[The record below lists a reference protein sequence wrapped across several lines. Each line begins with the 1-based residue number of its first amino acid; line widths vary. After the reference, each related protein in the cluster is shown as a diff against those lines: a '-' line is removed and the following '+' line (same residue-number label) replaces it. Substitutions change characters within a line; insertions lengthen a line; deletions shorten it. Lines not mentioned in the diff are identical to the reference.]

1 MLCLS
6 GAAVKAYMEYTMS
19 TEKGYSSTKGGQRYA
34 GDFKF
39 TSLPTNLLAINNA
52 GIASITLA
60 SDVTPFQW
68 EWSTDTT
75 IGPQRNTLSC
85 KRSNYDTYGL
95 SSQGSALAELL
106 GSSGFDSLEEA
117 HLAVERL
124 RADFGVAPSPAPVDV
139 IGGSVIDDDDD
150 DDDDGK
156 AAMAI
161 AVVALVVA
169 LIALCLSCLPMFR
182 KQPCADPSKGHSS
195 I

>member
-169 LIALCLSCLPMFR
+169 LIALGLSCMPMFR
-182 KQPCADPSKGHSS
+182 KQPLIESG
-195 I
+195 

>member
-39 TSLPTNLLAINNA
+39 TSLPTNLLATNNA

-106 GSSGFDSLEEA
+106 DRLP
-117 HLAVERL
+117 ERL
-124 RADFGVAPSPAPVDV
+124 CRTVLTGETLLFCSFSLYKP
-139 IGGSVIDDDDD
+139 
-150 DDDDGK
+150 
-156 AAMAI
+156 
-161 AVVALVVA
+161 
-169 LIALCLSCLPMFR
+169 
-182 KQPCADPSKGHSS
+182 
-195 I
+195 

>member
-1 MLCLS
+1 
-6 GAAVKAYMEYTMS
+6 MS

-124 RADFGVAPSPAPVDV
+124 RADFGVAPLPPASPPSPAPDATVA
-139 IGGSVIDDDDD
+139 DDD
-150 DDDDGK
+150 DDDDGG
-156 AAMAI
+156 AIVI
-161 AVVALVVA
+161 AVAALVVA
-169 LIALCLSCLPMFR
+169 MLALALSCIPMCR
-182 KQPCADPSKGHSS
+182 KQPCADPSKGHAS

>member
-1 MLCLS
+1 
-6 GAAVKAYMEYTMS
+6 MS

-34 GDFKF
+34 GEFKF

-124 RADFGVAPSPAPVDV
+124 RADFGVAPLPPPPPSPAIVDYD
-139 IGGSVIDDDDD
+139 DDDDD
-150 DDDDGK
+150 DDDDGG
-156 AAMAI
+156 AIVI
-161 AVVALVVA
+161 AVAALVVA
-169 LIALCLSCLPMFR
+169 MLALALSCIPMCR
-182 KQPCADPSKGHSS
+182 KQPCADPSKGHAS